1 LVLSKDERDLK
12 DKGTLMDQD
21 KRLLRK
27 LKRDIK
33 RAGNKRR
40 RQFLKRQLEEQ
51 PEDAPYAQFEFG
63 RDSSAGL
70 NALDRDAKRRRKP
83 TSRK

>member
-1 LVLSKDERDLK
+1 MEP
-12 DKGTLMDQD
+12 D
-21 KRLLRK
+21 KRQWRK

-40 RQFLKRQLEEQ
+40 RRYLKRELAENAGN
-51 PEDAPYAQFEFG
+51 APHSNFEFG

-70 NALDRDAKRRRKP
+70 NGLDRDPTRRRP
-83 TSRK
+83 ASDNLSE

>member
-1 LVLSKDERDLK
+1 VE
-12 DKGTLMDQD
+12 QD
-21 KRLLRK
+21 KRRYRK

-40 RQFLKRQLEEQ
+40 RQHLKRELAENPDEARFS
-51 PEDAPYAQFEFG
+51 DFDFG

-70 NALDRDAKRRRKP
+70 NGMDRDATRLRTP
-83 TSRK
+83 P